1 MFNSKY
7 SGQQVE
13 ELLDKVSGNTV
24 TLNDFESAEYVVAES
39 LVSLDKRVG
48 LLEANSGSTGEA
60 YDDTEIRALIT
71 TNAENIE
78 ALSGRTISYNDL
90 TDKPEIPVLPEF
102 KTINGETIIG
112 TGDITISGGLTDE
125 GYWDNPT

>member
-7 SGQQVE
+7 TGQQVE
-13 ELLDKVSGNTV
+13 ALLDQVSGNTV
-24 TLNDFESAEYVVAES
+24 TLTDFESAEHVVAES

-48 LLEANSGSTGEA
+48 LLENSGPTGEA

-112 TGDITISGGLTDE
+112 TGNITISGGLTDE
-125 GYWDNPT
+125 GYWDDPT